1 MDFLNLIA
9 PKDKKRSLAIAGL
22 LIAGIAVADWAT
34 KPYISLGF
42 LYLFPIMVVGG
53 SLSRTQ
59 IFGLSIFCAALHEAF
74 SAFPEQDLVRT
85 GMVTVA
91 FTGTGLFVSELIR
104 NRHLVIAHLREL
116 EKQIRFR
123 RDAEDQLEMLIQTS
137 PAAIITMD
145 SEGTIL
151 LANDAAEH
159 LFNVDDGFLKG
170 EPVSVYLPDLHS
182 AVLNYGSKVLR
193 TTMQCKGQRQNGETF
208 LAAVWFSTFMTS
220 SGSRLAAIIVD
231 LSEDIRDREE
241 LSLNHLLKNTR
252 LLVGAVCHEIGNL
265 CAAASVVHKNLSHVE
280 GLQQNRDFQALGT
293 LVEGLEKIAAT
304 ELKPS
309 SENTVSPVDL
319 RPILDELRILIE
331 NSFRE
336 SGAIISWM
344 VPEDL
349 PLVWADRYGLLQVFL
364 NITKNSRRAME
375 STRRKEMT
383 ITVVPDSTKV
393 VVYFEDSGPGISD
406 PDGLFRPFRTN
417 ADVNGIGLYVSRAI
431 LRTFRGEL
439 RYEPRSSGSCFA
451 AVLTAAASSEDFY
464 HEQAAYKTSN
474 PHH

>member
-1 MDFLNLIA
+1 MDLLNLIA
-9 PKDKKRSLAIAGL
+9 PKNKTQSLAIAGL
-22 LIAGIAVADWAT
+22 LIAVIAVADWAT

-42 LYLFPIMVVGG
+42 LYLFPIMFVGG
-53 SLSRTQ
+53 TLSRPQ

-85 GMVTVA
+85 GMVAIA
-91 FTGTGLFVSELIR
+91 FTGTGLFVSELMR

-145 SEGTIL
+145 SAGTIL
-151 LANDAAEH
+151 LANEAAEH
-159 LFNVDDGFLKG
+159 LFNAEDGSLKG
-170 EPVSVYLPDLHS
+170 EPVSGYLPDLHS

-193 TTMQCKGQRQNGETF
+193 TTMQCKGQRRNGETF
-208 LAAVWFSTFMTS
+208 LAAIWFSTFTTS
-220 SGSRLAAIIVD
+220 SGPRLAAIIVD

-265 CAAASVVHKNLSHVE
+265 CAAVSVVHKNLSYVE
-280 GLQQNRDFQALGT
+280 GLPENRDFQALGT
-293 LVEGLEKIAAT
+293 LVEGLKKIAST

-309 SENTVSPVDL
+309 SENSVMPVDL
-319 RPILDELRILIE
+319 RLILDELRILIE

-336 SGAIISWM
+336 SGATLNWNI
-344 VPEDL
+344 PDNL

-375 STRRKEMT
+375 STRKKEMDV
-383 ITVVPDSTKV
+383 TVVPNATKV

-439 RYEPRSSGSCFA
+439 RYEPAESGSRFA
-451 AVLTAAASSEDFY
+451 AVLTAAAPSEDA
-464 HEQAAYKTSN
+464 H
-474 PHH
+474 P